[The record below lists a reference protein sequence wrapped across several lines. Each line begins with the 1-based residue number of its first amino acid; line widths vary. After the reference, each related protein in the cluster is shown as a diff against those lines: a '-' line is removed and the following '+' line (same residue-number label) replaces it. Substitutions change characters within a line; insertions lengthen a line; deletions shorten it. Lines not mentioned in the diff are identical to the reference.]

1 MWFDHEISRG
11 RSIPLQVTFV
21 TCVAQATS
29 SERTVVTTAAS
40 VHTTNKQHRI
50 FPLTVYTVF
59 CSFFGEKAYT
69 KEESTLVSQ

>member
-1 MWFDHEISRG
+1 MWFDQNISRG

-29 SERTVVTTAAS
+29 SERTVVATAAS

-50 FPLTVYTVF
+50 FPLTATVF